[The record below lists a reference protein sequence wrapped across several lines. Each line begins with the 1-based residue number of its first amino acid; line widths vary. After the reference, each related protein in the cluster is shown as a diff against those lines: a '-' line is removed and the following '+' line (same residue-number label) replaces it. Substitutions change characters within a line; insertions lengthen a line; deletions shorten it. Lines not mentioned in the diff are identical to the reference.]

1 MKTRQIV
8 PKKLALSILAVM
20 LLCMLSITIAQA
32 QTTPYSKSIVS
43 QAKQHSKLQKSV
55 EWQNYQANWKKI
67 EMQKAKEIRKINKE
81 RDKETKDRQR
91 FFAKLER
98 IKGS

>member
-8 PKKLALSILAVM
+8 PKKLALAVLAVM
-20 LLCMLSITIAQA
+20 FLCMLSITIAKA
-32 QTTPYSKSIVS
+32 QTTPYSKPTVS
-43 QAKQHSKLQKSV
+43 QARQHSKLQKSV

-67 EMQKAKEIRKINKE
+67 ELQKAKEIRKINKE
-81 RDKETKDRQR
+81 QDKEAKDRQR

-98 IKGS
+98 IRQ